1 MSTAIASA
9 SNSAPNIEGRLDTM
23 AAQLAEVTAE
33 LRAQRAQR
41 ELLTELLGELA
52 HVAGPAMQ
60 LLAERLAQLEERGWF
75 EFAGHSAGVVE
86 KVVQAFDGDDLDALG
101 DNVVTIL
108 DVVRQM
114 TQPDV
119 MAMVGRTTSD
129 LRQAVTEDTP
139 PPSLPH
145 LLGELREPEVKR
157 GFERLLVV
165 LRSMGEEAQTDP
177 RPPGRHD

>member
-1 MSTAIASA
+1 MNTATVPDTTLEA
-9 SNSAPNIEGRLDTM
+9 RLDAM
-23 AAQLAEVTAE
+23 ADQVDELSVE

-41 ELLTELLGELA
+41 ELLGELLAELA

-60 LLAERLAQLEERGWF
+60 LLSERLGQLEAQGWF

-86 KVVQAFDGDDLDALG
+86 KVVRAFDGGDIDALG

-108 DVVRQM
+108 ETVRSM

-119 MAMVGRTTSD
+119 MALVGRSTTE
-129 LRQAVTEDTP
+129 LRSVVGDDAP

-157 GFERLLVV
+157 GLERLLVV
-165 LRSMGEEAQTDP
+165 LRSMGEGAQTEP
-177 RPPGRHD
+177 RPAGRHD